1 MDMLGLIFAL
11 SMIMWYIVDRF
22 KPLWENLSYSK
33 YITTGVA
40 AIGGFSLTFCLGLD
54 ILVGLGL
61 LTSVTIA
68 GQIMTGFILMAG
80 SSAIS
85 EIITLIKK

>member
-1 MDMLGLIFAL
+1 MDMLGLILAL
-11 SMIMWYIVDRF
+11 SMIMWYLIDRF
-22 KPLWENLSYSK
+22 KPIWEGFTYGK
-33 YITTGVA
+33 YTTMGIS
-40 AIGGFSLTFCLGLD
+40 AIAGFALVFSLGLD

-61 LTSVTIA
+61 LTSMTIA
-68 GQIMTGFILMAG
+68 GQIMTGFVLMAG

>member
-11 SMIMWYIVDRF
+11 SMIMWYIIDRF

-33 YITTGVA
+33 YITIGAA

-61 LTSVTIA
+61 LTSITIA

>member
-1 MDMLGLIFAL
+1 MDMLGLILAL
-11 SMIMWYIVDRF
+11 SMIMWYLIDRF
-22 KPLWENLSYSK
+22 KPIWEGFAYGK
-33 YITTGVA
+33 YITMGIS
-40 AIGGFSLTFCLGLD
+40 AIAGFALVFSLGLD

-61 LTSVTIA
+61 LTSMTIA
-68 GQIMTGFILMAG
+68 GQIMTGFVLMAG

>member
-1 MDMLGLIFAL
+1 MDMLGLILAL
-11 SMIMWYIVDRF
+11 SMIMWYLIDRF
-22 KPLWENLSYSK
+22 KPIWEGFTYGK
-33 YITTGVA
+33 YITMGIS
-40 AIGGFSLTFCLGLD
+40 AIAGFALVFSLGLD

-61 LTSVTIA
+61 LTSMTIA
-68 GQIMTGFILMAG
+68 GQVMTGFVLMAG